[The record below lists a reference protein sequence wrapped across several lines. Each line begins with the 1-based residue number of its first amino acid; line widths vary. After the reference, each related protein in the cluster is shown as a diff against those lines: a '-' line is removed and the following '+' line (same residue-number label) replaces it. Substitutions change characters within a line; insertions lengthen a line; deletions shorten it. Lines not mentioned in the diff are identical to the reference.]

1 MTPRERIEQEWNA
14 VCSFLTRA
22 SVPLVKEKGQR
33 ACIVGMGTFFEFNGC
48 RYLITAAH
56 VLKQHGLESVGVPE
70 NASRGSIRTF
80 GRCTIRRPRLDDY
93 DVAVV
98 KLEDPEL
105 LSFVSPYWR
114 FLGLSN
120 VGSNHFGRPHYLV
133 AGYPEEFIQYCGSD
147 LGPSGLLIVDTEP
160 YTGKPENENGSGDFY
175 LKYGEQARNLAK
187 TIVASPT
194 LPGLSGTSVWK
205 AFGREERF
213 HLDRRSEHSC
223 SWSSMCVPS
232 ARLHSRRVVVDR
244 AEAHQRFRYSCRRRN
259 QPCSSRHLI
268 GDALCTGG
276 VT

>member
-1 MTPRERIEQEWNA
+1 
-14 VCSFLTRA
+14 
-22 SVPLVKEKGQR
+22 
-33 ACIVGMGTFFEFNGC
+33 MGTFFEFNGC

-205 AFGREERF
+205 AFGREGNDSIWTVE
-213 HLDRRSEHSC
+213 
-223 SWSSMCVPS
+223 
-232 ARLHSRRVVVDR
+232 ANIRVVGVQCAYHPR
-244 AEAHQRFRYSCRRRN
+244 AYIRVASWWIAQR
-259 QPCSSRHLI
+259 LI
-268 GDALCTGG
+268 KDFDTVAAEEISHVLRGTS
-276 VT
+276 